1 MMTRASERL
10 RPLRVVLT
18 LAWLAVAG
26 CSPFTIRTPPAMI
39 ELPDQTD
46 YAYRAMTPDGVVL
59 GARVVHDAGKADVAF
74 WTQAVTL
81 HMQELS
87 GYALLTT
94 TDVTTAN
101 GVAGKE
107 LRFGHD
113 ESGKPYAYAVR
124 LFVQGKNLFLLEAGG
139 TKEEMERSR
148 ATLDWAMSSFHLK

>member
-1 MMTRASERL
+1 MVRSLHLAL
-10 RPLRVVLT
+10 ALVL
-18 LAWLAVAG
+18 LAVG
-26 CSPFTIRTPPAMI
+26 CSPFAIQTSPAMI
-39 ELPDQTD
+39 ELKDQSD
-46 YAYRAMTPDGVVL
+46 YAYRAMTPDGAVL
-59 GARVVHDAGKADVAF
+59 GVRVIKDAGKADVAF

-113 ESGKPYAYAVR
+113 ENGKPYAYAVR
-124 LFVQGKNLFLLEAGG
+124 IFVQGKTLFLVEAGG
-139 TKEEMERSR
+139 TKDAMERNR
-148 ATLDWAMSSFHLK
+148 ATLDWSMTSFHVK

>member
-1 MMTRASERL
+1 MMARSPTVRPIRL
-10 RPLRVVLT
+10 A
-18 LAWLAVAG
+18 LALLLLAAA
-26 CSPFTIRTPPAMI
+26 CSPFSIQTPPAMI
-39 ELPDQTD
+39 ELPDQTE

-59 GARVVHDAGKADVAF
+59 GVRVVRNAGKADVAF

-94 TDVTTAN
+94 TDVTTAS
-101 GVAGKE
+101 GLTGKE

-124 LFVQGKNLFLLEAGG
+124 IFVQGKTLFLVEAGG
-139 TKEEMERSR
+139 TKEAMERSR